1 MNRTVVHGTGA
12 KVLFWLMVMLAGL
25 NLFRFFFTGWALDDL
40 LIGIGF
46 ASAAYGALLNGI
58 GRPVD
63 ADGEPVPLDP
73 RGRVATLAGLA
84 LVVAGLIVEAGARG

>member
-1 MNRTVVHGTGA
+1 MNRSVVHGTGA
-12 KVLFWLMVMLAGL
+12 KVLFWLMVILAGL
-25 NLFRFFFTGWALDDL
+25 NLFRFFSGWALDDL

-46 ASAAYGALLNGI
+46 ASAAYGASLNGL

-63 ADGEPVPLDP
+63 AEGEPLPLDP